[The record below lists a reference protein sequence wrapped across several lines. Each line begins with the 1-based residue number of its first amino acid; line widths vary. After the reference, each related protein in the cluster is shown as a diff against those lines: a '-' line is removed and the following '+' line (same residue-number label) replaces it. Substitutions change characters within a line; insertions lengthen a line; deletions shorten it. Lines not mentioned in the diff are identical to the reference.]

1 MIRIRSP
8 EEGLRMG
15 WVPPPQAAHSGLTP
29 ERTLLP
35 KLPQQDGGCPS
46 SGSPREPVRS
56 LRAGPLTCPLWSC
69 PLSSPVSAHVLYGMP
84 SQQRVRAKE
93 KLQ

>member
-15 WVPPPQAAHSGLTP
+15 RVPPPQAAHSGLTP
-29 ERTLLP
+29 EQRLFP

-46 SGSPREPVRS
+46 SGSPREPARS
-56 LRAGPLTCPLWSC
+56 LRKGPLTCPSWLC
-69 PLSSPVSAHVLYGMP
+69 PLSSLVSAHVLYGMP
-84 SQQRVRAKE
+84 SQQQVRTKE
-93 KLQ
+93 KHQ